1 MTNTHKTARR
11 MLNRHGER
19 GHLCLVP
26 KKRETLQSFAI
37 KYISGNVFVDVGS
50 NRKPI
55 LEFSVW
61 GN

>member
-1 MTNTHKTARR
+1 M
-11 MLNRHGER
+11 NRHGER

-26 KKRETLQSFAI
+26 KKRESLQSFAI
-37 KYISGNVFVDVGS
+37 KYISGNVFLDVGS
-50 NRKPI
+50 NGKPI